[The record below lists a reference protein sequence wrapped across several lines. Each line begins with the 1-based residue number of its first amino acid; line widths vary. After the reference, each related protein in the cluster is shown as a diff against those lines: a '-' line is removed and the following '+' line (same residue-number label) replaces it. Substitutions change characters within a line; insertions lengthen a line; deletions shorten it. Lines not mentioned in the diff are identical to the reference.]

1 MRAMGS
7 SMLFSTEI
15 SGGAFHGDV
24 TQSRKL
30 GKDEG
35 EDTLDKLPSKV
46 GIGAR
51 DQLMIDIL

>member
-1 MRAMGS
+1 MGS

-15 SGGAFHGDV
+15 SGGGFHGDV

-35 EDTLDKLPSKV
+35 EDTLDKLPSEV
-46 GIGAR
+46 GISAR

>member
-1 MRAMGS
+1 MLS

-24 TQSRKL
+24 THDSRKL

-35 EDTLDKLPSKV
+35 EDTLDKLPSEV
-46 GIGAR
+46 GISAR

>member
-1 MRAMGS
+1 MGYS
-7 SMLFSTEI
+7 TLLSTEI

-35 EDTLDKLPSKV
+35 EGTLDKLPSEV

-51 DQLMIDIL
+51 DQLMSDIL